1 MASEVIKKSIIEKSF
16 LPPVD
21 YNSLGYNVRYRIISE
36 DKNRTSHWSP
46 TFNIAA
52 TAITTIQGALSK
64 TASVITVV
72 WDDPEDRPAYDVFVK
87 FDSNALEYVKT
98 VTSESYSFKNTGTTS
113 VRVKIQVASSQK
125 ETNANL
131 IIYDSTTVS
140 LV

>member
-1 MASEVIKKSIIEKSF
+1 M
-16 LPPVD
+16 
-21 YNSLGYNVRYRIISE
+21 
-36 DKNRTSHWSP
+36 
-46 TFNIAA
+46 
-52 TAITTIQGALSK
+52 
-64 TASVITVV
+64 
-72 WDDPEDRPAYDVFVK
+72 FVK
-87 FDSNALEYVKT
+87 FDSGALEYVKT